1 MSSWE
6 NNCFIMAIVHLSVK
20 PAMLCFLIATL
31 RPVAPRQQ
39 GMAAAV
45 MHAVVLQQ
53 HGECPEC
60 RHEQQPSRQSN
71 RSNSLVK
78 VWVEITSIVPKSAS
92 FAGLDSLHVDL
103 FASSVPQRE
112 SLSCLCAKLNIG
124 LLLGNLIFHRPGN
137 NIFLREPQPSISRRS
152 TLAGEPFHLPSS

>member
-6 NNCFIMAIVHLSVK
+6 NNLFIMAIVHLSVK
-20 PAMLCFLIATL
+20 PSMLFFLIVTV
-31 RPVAPRQQ
+31 RRVAPRQQ

-45 MHAVVLQQ
+45 MHEVVLQQ
-53 HGECPEC
+53 HGECSEC
-60 RHEQQPSRQSN
+60 RHEQQPSRQSS
-71 RSNSLVK
+71 RSDSLVK
-78 VWVEITSIVPKSAS
+78 FGSKSPSIVPKSAS

-137 NIFLREPQPSISRRS
+137 NIFLREPQPSFSRRS
-152 TLAGEPFHLPSS
+152 TLAGEPFHSPSS